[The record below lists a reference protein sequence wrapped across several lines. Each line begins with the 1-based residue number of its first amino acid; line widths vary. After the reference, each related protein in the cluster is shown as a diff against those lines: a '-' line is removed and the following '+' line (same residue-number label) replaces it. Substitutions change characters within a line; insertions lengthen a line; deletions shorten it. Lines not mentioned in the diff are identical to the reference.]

1 MAATPRLSVPKL
13 SVVIPV
19 YNEEAVLPTLFG
31 RLYPAL
37 DALGISYEI
46 VFVNDGSRDR
56 SVAVLREQFSLRPR
70 HTRVVLFHANFGQHS
85 AVMAGLAYARGEY
98 VITLD
103 ADLQNP
109 PEEIGKLVGM
119 LDQGYDYVGTIRQQR
134 QDSWWRRWFSKRI
147 NKMRELITPVRITD
161 QGCMMRGYARSVVAA
176 LNQTR
181 EVNTFIPALASLYAT
196 KPVEVP
202 IAHEERFAGRSK
214 YSMYSLIRLN
224 FDLITGF
231 SVVPLQLFS
240 MAGMTVA
247 LFSALFVLYLFVRRI
262 IVGPEAEGVF
272 TLFALV
278 FFLIGVA
285 LFGIG
290 LLGEYVG
297 PHLRPGTRAAA
308 LHRRGGPRGR
318 RRGGRG
324 VVPGRGNA
332 GTRSG
337 CLAVTRAVVFAY
349 SEVGVRCVQE
359 LLAQGVEI
367 PLLFTHADDP
377 GREPMVRQRA
387 AAGRGARPAGR
398 DAGRPQ
404 YAGMDR
410 GGGGRESRLCV
421 LVLLSPPAGQGLA
434 GSAAPRSA
442 QYARLAAAEIPGQG
456 AGALGHSQRRDRDRR
471 QPALHGGK
479 ARRRRARGS
488 AVRAH
493 RGE

>member
-1 MAATPRLSVPKL
+1 MASVPRLSVTTL
-13 SVVIPV
+13 SVVSAEH
-19 YNEEAVLPTLFG
+19 NEEAVLPTLFG

-147 NKMRELITPVRITD
+147 NKLRELITPVRITD
-161 QGCMMRGYARSVVAA
+161 QGCMMRGYARSVVTA

-181 EVNTFIPALASLYAT
+181 EVNTFIPALASLYAMR
-196 KPVEVP
+196 PIEVP
-202 IAHEERFAGRSK
+202 IAHEERFAGRSQ
-214 YSMYSLIRLN
+214 YSIYSLIRLN

-240 MAGMTVA
+240 MVGMAVA
-247 LFSALFVLYLFVRRI
+247 VLSALLVIYLFVRRL

-297 PHLRPGTRAAA
+297 RIYAQGRERPRYLVQAVLEEDGAESDSMTAPLALSQRSEAA
-308 LHRRGGPRGR
+308 L
-318 RRGGRG
+318 
-324 VVPGRGNA
+324 
-332 GTRSG
+332 
-337 CLAVTRAVVFAY
+337 
-349 SEVGVRCVQE
+349 
-359 LLAQGVEI
+359 
-367 PLLFTHADDP
+367 
-377 GREPMVRQRA
+377 
-387 AAGRGARPAGR
+387 
-398 DAGRPQ
+398 
-404 YAGMDR
+404 
-410 GGGGRESRLCV
+410 
-421 LVLLSPPAGQGLA
+421 
-434 GSAAPRSA
+434 
-442 QYARLAAAEIPGQG
+442 
-456 AGALGHSQRRDRDRR
+456 
-471 QPALHGGK
+471 K
-479 ARRRRARGS
+479 
-488 AVRAH
+488 
-493 RGE
+493 